1 MFSAKSDYAVQN
13 ASCRWYTES
22 SGGVFKESSSQ
33 SVELQLYKSKLV
45 CHSRGPVP
53 MCREAG
59 IQLRHSSRNAK
70 RVFVEQ
76 SGKTGFR
83 NTVRNDTVVY
93 YSF

>member
-1 MFSAKSDYAVQN
+1 MLSKMPVA
-13 ASCRWYTES
+13 
-22 SGGVFKESSSQ
+22 GGEFKESSSQ

-53 MCREAG
+53 ICREAG

-83 NTVRNDTVVY
+83 NTVRNGHITEKCVLFVILIL
-93 YSF
+93 SI